1 MDRAVA
7 EPPDDVGRFRLES
20 RTPFWALP
28 AGIGFA
34 VLKERLRLRPLAER
48 EAAMK
53 IEVSDCTLVD
63 ELAHT
68 LRGYDYRVIRSG
80 ANELRVGLGLSTGG
94 RFECSG
100 RPSSSS
106 TST

>member
-34 VLKERLRLRPLAER
+34 VLKERLRLRPLAEG

-68 LRGYDYRVIRSG
+68 LRGYD
-80 ANELRVGLGLSTGG
+80 
-94 RFECSG
+94 
-100 RPSSSS
+100 
-106 TST
+106 